1 MPAEGGEDARRG
13 RPARRR
19 RRPVA
24 VRFAAAGLLTG
35 ALASGCS
42 PVGPGGPSGVPS
54 TAPSTTATPA
64 PRPFTVATT
73 EPAQSFDPAES
84 RTGADAVVALNVFQR
99 LMAVSPDVGNPKPD
113 AADCIFSA
121 PTVYRCTLVD
131 GLTFS
136 NGHALT
142 ASDVK
147 FSIERAYRLDVP
159 RSSIKLFS
167 SLRRVDVVDDVT
179 VEFTLAWH
187 DSQFGH
193 ALATPAASLVDEEVY
208 DPDNPRP
215 TTQAPVGSGPFRLDL
230 AETSGLTFVRHDAYR
245 GPAKAGLATLRLA
258 YLADTAAA
266 EQAMVDGTVDV
277 VWRSLGAAALGRL
290 ASGTTK
296 VAFAPVDLPAARMQ
310 RLIWNPASEL
320 RARADVRTAVAQAL
334 QADRTLT
341 SLVPPQLEGSV
352 PSFPVG
358 GRPSIAP
365 IPGKRLNLTLAYSTR
380 APGQGDLAR
389 LLRDR
394 LEANAGLSVKL
405 VTDTTDA
412 DLILT
417 DRGAWVNTPLGW
429 LQSYLDDP
437 LPGSAAKVTQLGE
450 AARQTDDKGLR
461 ASLLAEIQQQAA
473 ADATVL
479 PISLGPE
486 TLFVADGVI
495 VAEQAFGP
503 GWQLGLWGFTR

>member
-1 MPAEGGEDARRG
+1 MRGDRRG
-13 RPARRR
+13 A
-19 RRPVA
+19 RRPVPPA
-24 VRFAAAGLLTG
+24 ALRRVAAAGLLTS
-35 ALASGCS
+35 ALASGCTA
-42 PVGPGGPSGVPS
+42 GPAGPSGGPSIGPS
-54 TAPSTTATPA
+54 PSATPE

-73 EPAQSFDPAES
+73 ETPRSFDPAES
-84 RTGADAVVALNVFQR
+84 QTGADAVVALNVFQR
-99 LMAVSPDVGNPKPD
+99 LMTVSPEVGSPKPD
-113 AADCIFSA
+113 AADCLFSA
-121 PTVYRCTLVD
+121 PTVYRCTLTKE
-131 GLTFS
+131 LTFS

-147 FSIERAYRLDVP
+147 FSIERAYRLNVP
-159 RSSIKLFS
+159 RSSIKLFA
-167 SLRRVDVVDDVT
+167 SLQRVDVVDDLT

-193 ALATPAASLVDEEVY
+193 ALATPAASIVDEESY
-208 DPDNPRP
+208 DPDNARP
-215 TTQAPVGSGPFRLDL
+215 TTAAPIGSGPFRLDL
-230 AETSGLTFVRHDAYR
+230 AETTGLTFVRNDDYA
-245 GPAKAGLATLRLA
+245 GPAKPGLETIRLA
-258 YLADTAAA
+258 YLADSAAA
-266 EQAMVDGTVDV
+266 EQAMTDGTVDV
-277 VWRSLGAAALGRL
+277 VWRSLDAAALGRL

-296 VAFAPVDLPAARMQ
+296 AAFTRTDLPAARME
-310 RLIWNPASEL
+310 RLIWNPASAL
-320 RARADVRTAVAQAL
+320 RPRADVRTAVAQAL

-358 GRPSIAP
+358 GRPTIAP
-365 IPGKRLNLTLAYSTR
+365 IAGKRLNLTLAYSTR

-394 LEANAGLSVKL
+394 LESNAGLSVKL

-417 DRGAWVNTPLGW
+417 DRGAWVNTPLAW

-437 LPGSAAKVTQLGE
+437 LPASATKVTQLGE
-450 AARQTDDKGLR
+450 AVRQTDDKVQR
-461 ASLLAEIQQQAA
+461 ASLLSEIQQQAA
-473 ADATVL
+473 IDATVV

-486 TLFVADGVI
+486 PLFVADGVS

-503 GWQLGLWGFTR
+503 CWQLGLWGFGR